1 MIPLRDENPLRN
13 RAPVI
18 TVLLVVAN
26 VVFLY
31 ELSLGTRAERL
42 VYEFGLLPV
51 EANRSLPPDIKRRA
65 RAAYRLWT
73 RDPRHPSLRFKKCG

>member
-31 ELSLGTRAERL
+31 ELCLGTRAERL
-42 VYEFGLLPV
+42 VYEFGLRPV
-51 EANRSLPPDIKRRA
+51 EITTFHNLPTSTLVPPYASL
-65 RAAYRLWT
+65 LT
-73 RDPRHPSLRFKKCG
+73 SLFVRGG